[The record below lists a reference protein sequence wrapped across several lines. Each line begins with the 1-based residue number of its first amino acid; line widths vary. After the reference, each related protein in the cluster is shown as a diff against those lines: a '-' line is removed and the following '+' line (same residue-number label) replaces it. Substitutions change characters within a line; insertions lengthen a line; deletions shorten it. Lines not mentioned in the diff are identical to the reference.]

1 MEADPAPIYLLS
13 KRQRQERSPG
23 DAMSV
28 LFEVF
33 PFQGLV
39 CGSLGG
45 QHAENVYYKMYMCND
60 G

>member
-1 MEADPAPIYLLS
+1 MEADPALIYLLS
-13 KRQRQERSPG
+13 KRHRQERSPG

-28 LFEVF
+28 LFEGS

-45 QHAENVYYKMYMCND
+45 QHAERIYYKMYMCNV
-60 G
+60 

>member
-1 MEADPAPIYLLS
+1 MEADPALIYLLS
-13 KRQRQERSPG
+13 KRHRQERSPG

-28 LFEVF
+28 LFEVC

-45 QHAENVYYKMYMCND
+45 QHAESIHYKMFICNV
-60 G
+60 